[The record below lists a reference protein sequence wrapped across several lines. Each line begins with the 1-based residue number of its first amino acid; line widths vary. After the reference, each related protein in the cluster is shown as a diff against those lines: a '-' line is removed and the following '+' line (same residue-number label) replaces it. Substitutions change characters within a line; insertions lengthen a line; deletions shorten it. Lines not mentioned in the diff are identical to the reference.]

1 MNRYFLLALLGLA
14 AAAPASAAV
23 GIAALEVDGNGRK
36 FTAEIW
42 YPAAP
47 GAKTEDFSPRA
58 PIRPIAIARNAAPAA
73 LVERRPLVVA
83 SHGNWGTRFS
93 QGWLALRLVEAGYL
107 VLSTTHP
114 GTDGELQTAAGRHR
128 LWDRSR
134 DVSAALDEVLKHP
147 KWGAL
152 IDASRIGFAGHSFGG
167 WTAVSLA
174 GGRYDPARQRDYCA
188 KLARKDFYC
197 ETILKDDVAGVPVQD
212 AAQSFRDPRIRAFYV
227 MGTGP
232 SQGFDGDSLKAI
244 AAPFLV
250 DTARFDEIL
259 EPVANSTVLAKD
271 IPGAREIERPIG
283 HFTYAPECR
292 PLVGAVLARAAGVP
306 ICNDPDGVDRAKVH
320 AQIARDA
327 TGFFSAT
334 LKGAAR

>member
-1 MNRYFLLALLGLA
+1 MNRYLLLAFLALA
-14 AAAPASAAV
+14 AAAPARAAV
-23 GIAALEVDGNGRK
+23 GIAALEVAGNGRK
-36 FTAEIW
+36 FTAEVW
-42 YPAAP
+42 YPAAD

-58 PIRPIAIARNAAPAA
+58 PIRPIAIARDAAPAA
-73 LVERRPLVVA
+73 LAERRPLVVA

-107 VLSTTHP
+107 VLTTTHP
-114 GTDGELQTAAGRHR
+114 GTDAELQTVAGRHR

-174 GGRYDPARQRDYCA
+174 GGRYDPARQRDYCT

-197 ETILKDDVAGVPVQD
+197 ENILKDDVAGVPVQD
-212 AAQSFRDPRIRAFYV
+212 AAQSFRDPRIRAFYI
-227 MGTGP
+227 MAPGLLRASPAIRSRRSPRHSWSTPRASTRSSSP
-232 SQGFDGDSLKAI
+232 SRTPRCWRS
-244 AAPFLV
+244 
-250 DTARFDEIL
+250 RF
-259 EPVANSTVLAKD
+259 P
-271 IPGAREIERPIG
+271 AREIVRPIG

-320 AQIARDA
+320 AQVARDA
-327 TGFFSAT
+327 IEFFAAT
-334 LKGAAR
+334 LKGAGR